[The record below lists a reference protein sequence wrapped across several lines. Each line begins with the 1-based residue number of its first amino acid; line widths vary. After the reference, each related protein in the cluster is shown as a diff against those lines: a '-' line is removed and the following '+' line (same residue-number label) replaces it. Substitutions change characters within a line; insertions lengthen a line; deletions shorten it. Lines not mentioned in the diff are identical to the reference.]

1 VLVPPGVAGVAEDRG
16 EREMRM
22 KRRLEMWSVPS
33 EEREG
38 EERERETCGMVERN
52 FSCGSGIG
60 WSFLSNCV
68 QFNEAITVGTRSL
81 SGTRRE
87 QEGMKKR
94 RTGRQSKTAALT
106 TIDL

>member
-1 VLVPPGVAGVAEDRG
+1 
-16 EREMRM
+16 
-22 KRRLEMWSVPS
+22 MWSVPS

-68 QFNEAITVGTRSL
+68 QFNEAITVGHCRY
-81 SGTRRE
+81 

-94 RTGRQSKTAALT
+94 RTGRQSKTAAAAAST
-106 TIDL
+106 TTDL